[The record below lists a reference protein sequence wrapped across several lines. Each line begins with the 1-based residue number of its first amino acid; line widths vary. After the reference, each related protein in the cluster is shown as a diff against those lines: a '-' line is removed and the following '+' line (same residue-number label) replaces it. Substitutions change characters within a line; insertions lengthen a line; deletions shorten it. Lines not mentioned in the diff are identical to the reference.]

1 MTNKEVA
8 DKWYKVYCEEN
19 MKKYKEES
27 LAKENSKLEAKP
39 MWNYRIIKFPMED
52 NHEYDYGLYETFY
65 NDEGEVCGHDEVPT
79 IVGASVEEIQKTLE
93 MMINDVNRC
102 KDNVLKGDQIKF
114 APFYDESEGLI
125 EIKDLDTFLKEE
137 DK

>member
-1 MTNKEVA
+1 
-8 DKWYKVYCEEN
+8 
-19 MKKYKEES
+19 
-27 LAKENSKLEAKP
+27 
-39 MWNYRIIKFPMED
+39 MED

-65 NDEGEVCGHDEVPT
+65 NEEGEVCGHDKVPT

-93 MMINDVNRC
+93 MMMNDVNRC
-102 KDNVLKGDQIKF
+102 KDSVLEGDQIKF

-125 EIKDLDTFLKEE
+125 EIKDLDSFLKEE